1 MVWGLR
7 LRWICLQF
15 DVHFHANYY
24 KLRDNCTMQDNKDTA
39 DISGLLIKLATK
51 LFRML
56 LWLLAITASIGAV
69 AYLYSAYEEH
79 KELTYMTS
87 DKCSEHDYQ
96 TQICETEDGSL
107 YLRRIEMANNR
118 MSVSMLIDDAA
129 WDDYK
134 YSYWAFWFESCEEGL
149 ELETNKVDSSGT
161 VFKLSCNT
169 QANYFFTNRPPSRL
183 EIGLTTA
190 VKSGIKLDSDGFTI
204 DHDYNFVDYSSLQRR
219 LVLTNK
225 ETKIDRE
232 IRRKKE
238 AQDKLAK
245 RLQIQKEAEEALQL
259 AKQLQIKKEAEE
271 ALQLAKQLQIKK
283 TCEYRN
289 IRAKEDYNTSLTRA
303 KNLMLSIVEPT
314 MAHRCHSPN
323 PDYPQWCRGYTFKVT
338 NVTDVPIKS
347 IKIGWAKASLCSKTP
362 KNVRNIKT
370 SIKAGGSYTTK
381 MAWTVFGGSTCSRLL
396 DVEFDTTF
404 KPEQC

>member
-1 MVWGLR
+1 
-7 LRWICLQF
+7 
-15 DVHFHANYY
+15 
-24 KLRDNCTMQDNKDTA
+24 MQDKKYTA
-39 DISGLLIKLATK
+39 DISGHFKKLATK
-51 LFRML
+51 LLPML
-56 LWLLAITASIGAV
+56 LWLIAITASIGAV

-149 ELETNKVDSSGT
+149 ELETNKIDSSGT

-219 LVLTNK
+219 LVLTNGQTR
-225 ETKIDRE
+225 EDRKAINQARE
-232 IRRKKE
+232 KK
-238 AQDKLAK
+238 
-245 RLQIQKEAEEALQL
+245 
-259 AKQLQIKKEAEE
+259 
-271 ALQLAKQLQIKK
+271 
-283 TCEYRN
+283 
-289 IRAKEDYNTSLTRA
+289 LTRQ
-303 KNLMLSIVEPT
+303 KN
-314 MAHRCHSPN
+314 RK
-323 PDYPQWCRGYTFKVT
+323 D
-338 NVTDVPIKS
+338 
-347 IKIGWAKASLCSKTP
+347 
-362 KNVRNIKT
+362 
-370 SIKAGGSYTTK
+370 
-381 MAWTVFGGSTCSRLL
+381 
-396 DVEFDTTF
+396 
-404 KPEQC
+404 

>member
-1 MVWGLR
+1 
-7 LRWICLQF
+7 
-15 DVHFHANYY
+15 
-24 KLRDNCTMQDNKDTA
+24 MQDNKDTA

-56 LWLLAITASIGAV
+56 LWLIAITASIGAV

-204 DHDYNFVDYSSLQRR
+204 DHDYSSTDYSSLQRR
-219 LVLTNK
+219 LVLTNGQTR
-225 ETKIDRE
+225 EDRKA
-232 IRRKKE
+232 RK
-238 AQDKLAK
+238 L
-245 RLQIQKEAEEALQL
+245 KEAEMEEARR
-259 AKQLQIKKEAEE
+259 IKKEAAAEQARQKRL
-271 ALQLAKQLQIKK
+271 ALQKNKRECEGRNKQAKQTFDSTVAQAGKTMLDTKQVSFLCKKYRPRSFDTNVCSRYAIQVSNSTDLPIISARIGYGTKKSCKK
-283 TCEYRN
+283 TELL
-289 IRAKEDYNTSLTRA
+289 NTLGISARIAPKGSLPHISSIEWPVYGG
-303 KNLMLSIVEPT
+303 NLEC
-314 MAHRCHSPN
+314 A
-323 PDYPQWCRGYTFKVT
+323 
-338 NVTDVPIKS
+338 
-347 IKIGWAKASLCSKTP
+347 
-362 KNVRNIKT
+362 
-370 SIKAGGSYTTK
+370 
-381 MAWTVFGGSTCSRLL
+381 RLL

>member
-1 MVWGLR
+1 
-7 LRWICLQF
+7 
-15 DVHFHANYY
+15 
-24 KLRDNCTMQDNKDTA
+24 MQDNKDTA

-56 LWLLAITASIGAV
+56 LWLIAITASIGAV

-96 TQICETEDGSL
+96 TQLCETEDESL
-107 YLRRIEMANNR
+107 YLRRIDTANNR
-118 MSVSMLIDDAA
+118 MSVSMLVDDAA

-134 YSYWAFWFESCEEGL
+134 YGYWAFWFESCEEGL
-149 ELETNKVDSSGT
+149 ELETNKIDSSGT

-169 QANYFFTNRPPSRL
+169 QANYFFTKRPPSRL

-190 VKSGIKLDSDGFTI
+190 VQSGIKLDSDGFTI
-204 DHDYNFVDYSSLQRR
+204 DHDYSSTDYSLLQRR

-225 ETKIDRE
+225 EIKIDRE
-232 IRRKKE
+232 IRRK
-238 AQDKLAK
+238 
-245 RLQIQKEAEEALQL
+245 KEAEEALQL
-259 AKQLQIKKEAEE
+259 AKQLQIQKEAEE

-289 IRAKEDYNTSLTRA
+289 IRAKEDYSTALTRA

-314 MAHRCHSPN
+314 ITHKCHRPN
-323 PDYPQWCRGYTFKVT
+323 TDYPQWCSGYTFTVT

-362 KNVRNIKT
+362 FNVRNIKT
-370 SIKAGGSYTTK
+370 SIKAGRSYTTK
-381 MAWTVFGGSTCSRLL
+381 MAWTVFGGSTCSRVL
-396 DVEFDTTF
+396 DVEFDTSF